1 LDAGLSLSSHGAASL
16 LHATPSGLI
25 DTRSQYQHVFDIY
38 VPIGIGV
45 FALFVLATLLAVIIY
60 RRRPPER
67 AARWYEHD
75 RLEAGYALLLSCV
88 VAFLLYVTL
97 TAEHRVDTVSAR
109 ERPQLV
115 VNVTGSKWEW
125 HFNYP
130 AYGIDLYTGTVGHQD
145 LVVPTGETVR
155 FRLASLDVIH
165 AFWVPQLRYKHD
177 LIPGSVQNS
186 TLTFS
191 RSGLFAG
198 QCAEFCGL
206 FHSTMVFNVRALS
219 AAEFT
224 AWAQRQQAAGGAGA

>member
-1 LDAGLSLSSHGAASL
+1 LDAALSLSSPAAASV
-16 LHATPSGLI
+16 LHGPPTALVE
-25 DTRSQYQHVFDIY
+25 TRAQYQHVFDIY
-38 VPIGIGV
+38 VPIGLGV
-45 FALFVLATLLAVIIY
+45 FAFFVLATLLAVLVY

-75 RLEAGYALLLSCV
+75 RLEGAYALLLCGT

-97 TAEHRVDTVSAR
+97 STEHKVDTVSAG

-130 AYGIDLYTGTVGHQD
+130 AYGIDLYSGTVGHQD
-145 LVVPTGETVR
+145 LVVPAGEAIR
-155 FRLASLDVIH
+155 FRMTSIDVIH
-165 AFWVPQLRYKHD
+165 AMWIPELRYKHD
-177 LIPGSVQNS
+177 LIPGSVQNA

-191 RSGLFAG
+191 KPGLFTG

-206 FHSTMVFNVRALS
+206 LHSDMYFRARVLS
-219 AAEFT
+219 AAQFS
-224 AWAQRQQAAGGAGA
+224 AWAQSQRAAGARA